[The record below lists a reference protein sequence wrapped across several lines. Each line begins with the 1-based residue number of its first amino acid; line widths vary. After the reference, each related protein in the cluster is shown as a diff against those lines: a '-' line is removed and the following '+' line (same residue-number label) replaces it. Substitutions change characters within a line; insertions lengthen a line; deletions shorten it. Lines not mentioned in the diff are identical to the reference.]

1 MDKNFIVIPPFYSG
15 TSFEEIYNALR
26 VAVSKTNLPI
36 EFIGYTKPIKNNFV
50 PKGFLDDD
58 SYVYGQ
64 VEILRKLT
72 KQPNISKLLFLD
84 FFNPGLDLI
93 RYLFELRK
101 VTPKLGSLLY
111 GGTFLSDDLYSWP
124 WLKNYETAWFE
135 TYDVVYVSSKF
146 LYQSSPV
153 IYQKKLKVFPLGMD
167 AFNPTKSSH
176 KIKKYDV
183 VFPHRL
189 DDDKGISDF
198 IHIAS
203 NMPNT
208 AFVVTSPKRKQMLEQ
223 NKYYKQIEKISNIT
237 VKFEQDSSEYK
248 KILSE
253 AKIILSCAK
262 QENFGYSVMKAV
274 ISGCI
279 PVLPNKLCYPEFFN
293 DEFLYSDLDQA
304 IKLINKYLEQD
315 SDSKLKNVVDNI
327 KEFSFIPL
335 LKDFFTT

>member
-1 MDKNFIVIPPFYSG
+1 MDQNFIVVPPFYSG
-15 TSFEEIYNALR
+15 TSFEEIYNALK

-36 EFIGYTKPIKNNFV
+36 KFIGYIKPIKNNLV
-50 PKGFLDDD
+50 PKDFLDDD

-101 VTPKLGSLLY
+101 IIPKLGSILY
-111 GGTFLSDDLYSWP
+111 GGTFLSDDLYSWS
-124 WLKNYETAWFE
+124 WLKNYEAAWFE
-135 TYDVVYVSSKF
+135 TYDVVYVSSEF
-146 LYQSSPV
+146 LYQSSP
-153 IYQKKLKVFPLGMD
+153 ILYQRKLKVFPLGMD
-167 AFNPTKSSH
+167 AFTPTKPTH

-198 IHIAS
+198 MHIVS

-208 AFVVTSPKRKQMLEQ
+208 TFVVTSPKRKQMLEQ

-237 VKFEQDSSEYK
+237 VKYEQNSSAHK

-253 AKIILSCAK
+253 SKIVLSCAK

-279 PVLPNKLCYPEFFN
+279 PVLPNKLCYPEFFS
-293 DEFLYSDLDQA
+293 DEFLYSDINQA
-304 IKLINKYLEQD
+304 IKLIHKYLEQD
-315 SDSKLKNVVDNI
+315 FNENLKKITNSI
-327 KEFSFIPL
+327 KEYSFMPL
-335 LKDFFTT
+335 LKDFFIT